1 MEAAPG
7 ASQPAESGE
16 RGCGGWEGRVTGQ
29 DRSRAR
35 RCRLLFRPEVGVC
48 PAAFCAGSSR
58 LPSCAATAAE
68 GQEQEPREEAARGT
82 REREGGGRA
91 RESPPAGCCCLPLP
105 GEP

>member
-1 MEAAPG
+1 VHGQVCSGRKVVTPTIVRKWDCRRGPPALP
-7 ASQPAESGE
+7 SQLSRE
-16 RGCGGWEGRVTGQ
+16 RGCSGWEGRVTGK

-68 GQEQEPREEAARGT
+68 GQEQGPREEAARGT
-82 REREGGGRA
+82 R
-91 RESPPAGCCCLPLP
+91 
-105 GEP
+105 